1 VHGRSF
7 FIELIAIALD
17 TLRKE
22 ANMKSLGLHNRT
34 RIAICL
40 LICIVSWKAK
50 SASFSSD
57 SSNLIQ
63 NSSFEIND
71 QPTLQ
76 SWVADTTLAQF
87 FQDAPPAGGKWSLRI
102 SPGWIPQEGFARTYI
117 SGQSAVGVYRVAFW
131 AKSINGWKGSAS
143 FGQWNQNA
151 WVRSKRIYCDSTS
164 WTQFSLVDTLSLQP
178 NDTIAVHLSAGAV
191 ELSNGQILFDLV
203 ELKRIQTI
211 TAIDREPYSVPTRL
225 ALSQN
230 YPNPFNPSTTIS
242 FSLRAKLFV
251 SLKVFD
257 LMGREVAS
265 LVSQELSAGQHSREW
280 NASGMP
286 SGVYFCRLQAR
297 PTDGGRAG
305 VFIDSRK
312 LVLLK

>member
-1 VHGRSF
+1 
-7 FIELIAIALD
+7 
-17 TLRKE
+17 
-22 ANMKSLGLHNRT
+22 MKSLRLQNQT

-40 LICIVSWKAK
+40 LICIVSWKAN
-50 SASFSSD
+50 SACFSSD
-57 SSNLIQ
+57 SSNLVQ

-76 SWVADTTLAQF
+76 SWVADTTLTQF
-87 FQDAPPAGGKWSLRI
+87 FQDAPPGGGKWSLRI
-102 SPGWIPQEGFARTYI
+102 FPGWIPQEGFARTYI
-117 SGQSAVGVYRVAFW
+117 SGQSAVGVFRLVFW
-131 AKSINGWKGSAS
+131 AKSINSWLGSAS
-143 FGQWNQNA
+143 FGQWTQNG
-151 WVRSKRIYCDSTS
+151 WVRSKRIYCDSTD
-164 WTQFSLVDTLSLQP
+164 WTQFSLIDTLSLQP

-211 TAIDREPYSVPTRL
+211 TAIDREHYPVPTRL

-242 FSLRAKLFV
+242 FTLPLKLFV

-265 LVSQELSAGQHSREW
+265 LISEELSAGHHSRQW
-280 NASGMP
+280 NASGLP
-286 SGVYFCRLQAR
+286 SGLYFCRLQ
-297 PTDGGRAG
+297 AG